1 MMRVIGG
8 VASLVALTAFTWP
21 SGHEAQARRPAPV
34 AQAATA
40 AVVTPAKP
48 APVLRAVGVKKIVA
62 SDTAMAL
69 PIQGQGFGPGVTATM
84 SSLDEIIAFGPTS
97 ISNVTPTGFTLTAT
111 FARPGVY
118 QLTIQTP
125 DGRRS
130 NTLPISVVAR

>member
-1 MMRVIGG
+1 MVRVLGG

-34 AQAATA
+34 PVKTT

-48 APVLRAVGVKKIVA
+48 APVLRAVGVKKVVA
-62 SDTAMAL
+62 SDNPVAL
-69 PIQGQGFGPGVTATM
+69 AVQGQGLVPGVTATM
-84 SSLDEIIAFGPTS
+84 SSLNEIVAFGPTS
-97 ISNVTPTGFTLTAT
+97 IADVTPTGFTLTAT